1 MDFLPHMGLQFM
13 KIAIVG
19 AAYTGMAAARYFRS
33 QGHEV
38 RVSTT
43 RADRV
48 PELAA
53 VASQVVVTKGSDVA
67 GMQKLI
73 AGADA
78 VVLTM
83 AGGLGVKDGKPYM
96 DPVAYRDSYVGT
108 AEGLI
113 GALPAAPNLRQII
126 FCSSL
131 NAYGDAHGV
140 SPVVEATPPN
150 AASPAAQVFIETEQ
164 KLAALGTNTLRVCNF
179 RTGTIYGPG
188 REHRNELRHIAGK
201 QIPFDGKSD
210 AMLVHRDD
218 VVRAIAFAIDKK
230 LSGLFNLF
238 NDIPE
243 NKEDFFARVARR
255 EGLEPVTW
263 LGVVKGPK
271 GVSNDRIKGTGFT
284 FADPVGA
291 REGEDLLAQ

>member
-1 MDFLPHMGLQFM
+1 M

-19 AAYTGMAAARYFRS
+19 AAYTGFAAARHFRR
-33 QGHEV
+33 QGHAV
-38 RVSTT
+38 SVSTT
-43 RADRV
+43 RGERVNELEPVADRV
-48 PELAA
+48 
-53 VASQVVVTKGSDVA
+53 VVMKGSDVA
-67 GMQKLI
+67 KMKELI
-73 AGADA
+73 RDADA

-83 AGGLGVKDGKPYM
+83 AGGLGIKDGKPYM

-113 GALPAAPNLRQII
+113 GALTTAPNLQQIV

-140 SPVVEATPPN
+140 TPVDERTPPN

-164 KLAALGTNTLRVCNF
+164 KLAALGTGRLKVCNY

-201 QIPFDGKSD
+201 QIPFDGSSD

-218 VVRAIAFAIDKK
+218 VVRGIAFAIEKH
-230 LSGLFNLF
+230 LSGLYNLF
-238 NDIPE
+238 NDIAD
-243 NKEDFFARVARR
+243 NKQQFFARVCQK
-255 EGLEPVTW
+255 EGLAPVTW
-263 LGVVKGPK
+263 LGVVKGPR
-271 GVSNDRIKGTGFT
+271 GVSNAKLKQAGFT
-284 FADPVGA
+284 FADPQGA
-291 REGEDLLAQ
+291 RESEDLLMR

>member
-1 MDFLPHMGLQFM
+1 M

-48 PELAA
+48 AELAA
-53 VASQVVVTKGSDVA
+53 VANQVVVTRGSDVA

-73 AGADA
+73 EGADA

-113 GALPAAPNLRQII
+113 GALSAAPDLRAIV

-140 SPVVEATPPN
+140 SPVVESTPAN

-164 KLAALGTNTLRVCNF
+164 KLAALGTERLRVCNF

-210 AMLVHRDD
+210 AMLIHRDD

-238 NDIPE
+238 NDIPD
-243 NKEDFFARVARR
+243 NKEDFFARVAQR
-255 EGLEPVTW
+255 EGLLPVTW

-271 GVSNDRIKGTGFT
+271 GVSNERIKGTGFS
-284 FADPVGA
+284 FADPAGD
-291 REGEDLLAQ
+291 REGEDLLAR

>member
-1 MDFLPHMGLQFM
+1 M

-19 AAYTGMAAARYFRS
+19 AAYTGLAAARHFKS
-33 QGHEV
+33 QGHQV
-38 RVSTT
+38 SVSTT
-43 RADRV
+43 RPDRV
-48 PELAA
+48 AELAK
-53 VASQVVVTKGSDVA
+53 VATEVVVTKGSDVA

-108 AEGLI
+108 ADGLI
-113 GALPAAPNLRQII
+113 AALPAAPRLRAIV

-140 SPVVEATPPN
+140 SPVLESTPPN
-150 AASPAAQVFIETEQ
+150 AASPAAQVYIETEQ
-164 KLAALGTNTLRVCNF
+164 KLAALGTDTLRVCNF

-188 REHRNELRHIAGK
+188 REHRNELRAIAGK
-201 QIPFDGKSD
+201 QIPFDGQSD

-218 VVRAIAFAIDKK
+218 VVRAIDFAINRQ

-243 NKEDFFARVARR
+243 KKQEFFARIAQR
-255 EGLEPVTW
+255 EGLAPVTW

-271 GVSNDRIKGTGFT
+271 GVSNARIKDAGFT

-291 REGEDLLAQ
+291 REGEDLLAR

>member
-1 MDFLPHMGLQFM
+1 M

-19 AAYTGMAAARYFRS
+19 AAYTGMAAARHFRS

-48 PELAA
+48 PELSG
-53 VASQVVVTKGSDVA
+53 VADQVVVTKGSDIA

-73 AGADA
+73 GGADA

-83 AGGLGVKDGKPYM
+83 AGGLGIKDGKPYM

-108 AEGLI
+108 ADGLI
-113 GALPAAPNLRQII
+113 GALSAAPGLREIV

-131 NAYGDAHGV
+131 NAYGDAHGT
-140 SPVVEATPPN
+140 SPVVETTPPN

-164 KLAALGTNTLRVCNF
+164 KLAALGTDTLRVCNF
-179 RTGTIYGPG
+179 RTGTIYGPA

-210 AMLVHRDD
+210 AMLIHRDD

-238 NDIPE
+238 NDIPQ
-243 NKEDFFARVARR
+243 NKEDFFGGVARR

-271 GVSNDRIKGTGFT
+271 GVSNARIKGTGFT

-291 REGEDLLAQ
+291 REGDDLLAR

>member
-1 MDFLPHMGLQFM
+1 M

-43 RADRV
+43 RPERVAD
-48 PELAA
+48 LAP
-53 VASQVVVTKGSDVA
+53 VASQVVVTKGSDGA
-67 GMQKLI
+67 GMRQLI

-108 AEGLI
+108 ADGLN
-113 GALPAAPNLRQII
+113 GVLAAAPDLRAIV

-131 NAYGDAHGV
+131 NAYGDANGV
-140 SPVVEATPPN
+140 SPVVETTPPN
-150 AASPAAQVFIETEQ
+150 AASAAAQVFIETEQ
-164 KLAALGTNTLRVCNF
+164 KLAAMGTGTLRVCNF

-201 QIPFDGKSD
+201 QIPFDGQSD

-218 VVRAIAFAIDKK
+218 VVRAIAFAIDRQ

-243 NKEDFFARVARR
+243 NKQDFFARVAQR
-255 EGLEPVTW
+255 EGLAPVTW

-271 GVSNDRIKGTGFT
+271 GVSNARIKEAGFT

-291 REGEDLLAQ
+291 REGEDLLAR

>member
-1 MDFLPHMGLQFM
+1 M

-19 AAYTGMAAARYFRS
+19 AAYTGLAAARHFRS
-33 QGHEV
+33 QGHQV
-38 RVSTT
+38 SVSTT
-43 RADRV
+43 RPDRV
-48 PELAA
+48 AELAP
-53 VASQVVVTKGSDVA
+53 VATEVVVTKGSDVA

-108 AEGLI
+108 ADGLI
-113 GALPAAPNLRQII
+113 ASLPAAPRLRAIV

-140 SPVVEATPPN
+140 SPVLESTPPN
-150 AASPAAQVFIETEQ
+150 AASPAAQVYIETEQ
-164 KLAALGTNTLRVCNF
+164 KLAALGTDTLRVCNF

-188 REHRNELRHIAGK
+188 REHRNELRAIAGK
-201 QIPFDGKSD
+201 QIPFDGQSD

-218 VVRAIAFAIDKK
+218 VVRAIDFAISRQ

-243 NKEDFFARVARR
+243 NKQDFFARIAQR
-255 EGLEPVTW
+255 EGLAPVTW

-271 GVSNDRIKGTGFT
+271 GVSNARIKDAGFS

-291 REGEDLLAQ
+291 REGEDLLAR

>member
-1 MDFLPHMGLQFM
+1 M

-19 AAYTGMAAARYFRS
+19 AAYTGLAAARYFKR
-33 QGHEV
+33 QGHTV
-38 RVSTT
+38 SVSTT
-43 RADRV
+43 RAERVNELEPVADRV
-48 PELAA
+48 
-53 VASQVVVTKGSDVA
+53 VVMQGSDVA
-67 GMQKLI
+67 KMKELI
-73 AGADA
+73 RDADA

-108 AEGLI
+108 ADGLI
-113 GALPAAPNLRQII
+113 GALSAAPNLKQIV

-140 SPVVEATPPN
+140 SPVVEDTPPN

-164 KLAALGTNTLRVCNF
+164 KLAGLASDRLKVCNF

-210 AMLVHRDD
+210 AMLIHRDD
-218 VVRAIAFAIDKK
+218 VVRAIAFAIEKG
-230 LSGLFNLF
+230 LSGLYNLF
-238 NDIPE
+238 NEIAD
-243 NKEDFFARVARR
+243 NKEQFFARVCEK
-255 EGLEPVTW
+255 EGLAPVVW
-263 LGVVKGPK
+263 LGVVKGPR
-271 GVSNDRIKGTGFT
+271 GVSNAKIKDAGFA
-284 FADPVGA
+284 FADPDGGA
-291 REGEDLLAQ
+291 EAADLLKA

>member
-1 MDFLPHMGLQFM
+1 M

-48 PELAA
+48 AELAP
-53 VASQVVVTKGSDVA
+53 VASEVVVTKGSDVA

-108 AEGLI
+108 ADGLI
-113 GALPAAPNLRQII
+113 GALAAAPNLREIV

-140 SPVVEATPPN
+140 SPVVEVTPPN

-164 KLAALGTNTLRVCNF
+164 KLAALGTETLRVCNF

-188 REHRNELRHIAGK
+188 REHGNELRHIAGK

-210 AMLVHRDD
+210 AMLIHRDD

-238 NDIPE
+238 NDIPD
-243 NKEDFFARVARR
+243 NKEAFFARIAQR

-263 LGVVKGPK
+263 LGVVKGPR
-271 GVSNDRIKGTGFT
+271 GVSNARIKGTGFT
-284 FADPVGA
+284 FMDPVGA
-291 REGEDLLAQ
+291 REGEDLLAR

>member
-1 MDFLPHMGLQFM
+1 M

-19 AAYTGMAAARYFRS
+19 AAYTGLAVARHFRR
-33 QGHEV
+33 QGHHV

-43 RADRV
+43 R
-48 PELAA
+48 PERAA
-53 VASQVVVTKGSDVA
+53 ELGPVASEVVVTKGSDVA
-67 GMQKLI
+67 GMRRLI
-73 AGADA
+73 EGADA

-108 AEGLI
+108 AVGLI
-113 GALPAAPNLRQII
+113 AALDAAPGLREIV

-140 SPVVEATPPN
+140 TPVLETTPPN
-150 AASPAAQVFIETEQ
+150 ATSPAAQVFIETEQ
-164 KLAALGTNTLRVCNF
+164 KLAALGTDQLRICNY

-188 REHRNELRHIAGK
+188 REHRNELRAIAGK

-210 AMLVHRDD
+210 AMLIHRDD
-218 VVRAIAFAIDKK
+218 VVRAIDFAIEKR

-243 NKEDFFARVARR
+243 NKQDFFARIASR

-271 GVSNDRIKGTGFT
+271 GVSNARIKGTGFT
-284 FADPVGA
+284 FADPLGA
-291 REGEDLLAQ
+291 REGEDLLAR

>member
-1 MDFLPHMGLQFM
+1 
-13 KIAIVG
+13 
-19 AAYTGMAAARYFRS
+19 MAAARYFRN

-48 PELAA
+48 AELAP
-53 VASQVVVTKGSDVA
+53 VASEVVVTKGSDIA

-108 AEGLI
+108 ADGLI
-113 GALPAAPNLRQII
+113 GALASAPNLREIV

-140 SPVVEATPPN
+140 SPVVESTPPN

-164 KLAALGTNTLRVCNF
+164 KLAALGTETLRVCNF

-210 AMLVHRDD
+210 AMLIHRDD

-238 NDIPE
+238 NDIPD
-243 NKEDFFARVARR
+243 NKEDFFARIAKR

-271 GVSNDRIKGTGFT
+271 GVSNARIKGTGFA
-284 FADPVGA
+284 FVDPVGA
-291 REGEDLLAQ
+291 REGEDLLAR

>member
-1 MDFLPHMGLQFM
+1 M

-19 AAYTGMAAARYFRS
+19 AAYTGMAAARYFRK

-38 RVSTT
+38 RVTTT
-43 RADRV
+43 RPERVAELSEVADH
-48 PELAA
+48 
-53 VASQVVVTKGSDVA
+53 VVVTKGSDVA
-67 GMQKLI
+67 GMRKVI
-73 AGADA
+73 EGADV

-83 AGGLGVKDGKPYM
+83 AGGLGMKDGKPYM

-108 AEGLI
+108 ADGLI
-113 GALPAAPNLRQII
+113 GALDAAPNLNQII

-140 SPVVEATPPN
+140 SPVVESTPPN

-164 KLAALGTNTLRVCNF
+164 KLAALVTEKRRVCNY

-188 REHRNELRHIAGK
+188 REHQNELRHIAGK
-201 QIPFDGKSD
+201 QVPFDGKSD

-218 VVRAIAFAIDKK
+218 VVRAIEFAIKEK

-238 NDIPE
+238 NDIQD
-243 NKEDFFARVARR
+243 NKEDYFAKVAKRA
-255 EGLEPVTW
+255 GLEPVTW
-263 LGVVKGPK
+263 LGVVKGPRE
-271 GVSNDRIKGTGFT
+271 VSNARIKTAGFV
-284 FADPVGA
+284 FADPTGA
-291 REGEDLLAQ
+291 RESDDLLTQ

>member
-1 MDFLPHMGLQFM
+1 M

-19 AAYTGMAAARYFRS
+19 AAYTGLAAARYFKQ

-38 RVSTT
+38 RVTTT
-43 RADRV
+43 RADRAAD
-48 PELAA
+48 LAS
-53 VASQVVVTKGSDVA
+53 VCHRVVVTKGSDVA
-67 GMQKLI
+67 GMQDLI
-73 AGADA
+73 QDADA
-78 VVLTM
+78 VILTM
-83 AGGLGVKDGKPYM
+83 AGGLGIKDGKPFM

-108 AEGLI
+108 ADGLT
-113 GALPAAPNLRQII
+113 GALSAAPKLRQIV

-131 NAYGDAHGV
+131 NAYGDAHGAT
-140 SPVVEATPPN
+140 PVTEATVPN

-164 KLAALGTNTLRVCNF
+164 KLAALESGTRKVCNF

-210 AMLVHRDD
+210 AMLIHRDD
-218 VVRAIAFAIDKK
+218 VVRAIAFAIENR
-230 LSGLFNLF
+230 LSGLYNLF
-238 NDIPE
+238 NDIPQ
-243 NKEDFFARVARR
+243 NKEDFFASVARR

-271 GVSNDRIKGTGFT
+271 GVGNAKIKGAGFT

-291 REGEDLLAQ
+291 REGEDLLTR

>member
-1 MDFLPHMGLQFM
+1 M

-19 AAYTGMAAARYFRS
+19 AAYTGMAAARHFRK

-38 RVSTT
+38 RVTTT
-43 RADRV
+43 REDRAT
-48 PELAA
+48 ELSA
-53 VASQVVVTKGSDVA
+53 VADKVIVTKGSDVA
-67 GMQKLI
+67 GMRKLI
-73 AGADA
+73 DGAD
-78 VVLTM
+78 VVILTM
-83 AGGLGVKDGKPYM
+83 AGGLGVRDGKPFM

-113 GALPAAPNLRQII
+113 GALDAAPNLRQIV

-140 SPVVEATPPN
+140 SPVTETTPPN

-164 KLAALGTNTLRVCNF
+164 KLAALGTDSRHVCNF

-188 REHRNELRHIAGK
+188 REHANELRHIAGK
-201 QIPFDGKSD
+201 QIPFDGQSD
-210 AMLVHRDD
+210 AMLIHRDD
-218 VVRAIAFAIDKK
+218 VLRGIAFAVDKH

-238 NDIPE
+238 NDIPQ
-243 NKEDFFARVARR
+243 NKQDFFAKVAARAS
-255 EGLEPVTW
+255 LEPVTW

-271 GVSNDRIKGTGFT
+271 GVSNARIKAAGFA
-284 FADPVGA
+284 FADPVGS
-291 REGEDLLAQ
+291 REGDDLLAG

>member
-1 MDFLPHMGLQFM
+1 M

-19 AAYTGMAAARYFRS
+19 AAYTGMAAARYFRKL
-33 QGHEV
+33 GHT
-38 RVSTT
+38 VSVTTT
-43 RADRV
+43 RAERER
-48 PELAA
+48 ELEA
-53 VASQVVVTKGSDVA
+53 VAQRVLVMKGSDA
-67 GMQKLI
+67 AMMKELI
-73 AGADA
+73 GGADA

-83 AGGLGVKDGKPYM
+83 AGGLGIKDGKPFM

-108 AEGLI
+108 AEGLVA
-113 GALPAAPNLRQII
+113 ALPAAPGLKQIV

-140 SPVVEATPPN
+140 TPVDESTPVN
-150 AASPAAQVFIETEQ
+150 AASPAAQVFIETEK
-164 KLAALGTNTLRVCNF
+164 KLAALERDGLTVCNY

-210 AMLVHRDD
+210 AMLIHRDD
-218 VVRAIAFAIDKK
+218 VVRAIAFAIERR
-230 LSGLFNLF
+230 LAGLYNLF

-243 NKEDFFARVARR
+243 NKEQFFARACER
-255 EGLEPVTW
+255 EGLAPVTW

-271 GVSNDRIKGTGFT
+271 GVSNAKIKKAGFS
-284 FADPVGA
+284 FSDPVGA
-291 REGEDLLAQ
+291 QESRDLLG

>member
-1 MDFLPHMGLQFM
+1 M

-48 PELAA
+48 PELAP
-53 VASQVVVTKGSDVA
+53 VASQVVVTTGSNVG

-73 AGADA
+73 EGADA

-108 AEGLI
+108 ADGLI
-113 GALPAAPNLRQII
+113 GALGAAPNLREIV

-164 KLAALGTNTLRVCNF
+164 KLSALGTDALRVCNF

-188 REHRNELRHIAGK
+188 REHRNELRSIAGK

-218 VVRAIAFAIDKK
+218 VVRAIAFAIDRK

-243 NKEDFFARVARR
+243 NKEDFFARIAKR

-271 GVSNDRIKGTGFT
+271 QVSNARIKDAGFV

-291 REGEDLLAQ
+291 REGEDLLAR

>member
-1 MDFLPHMGLQFM
+1 M

-19 AAYTGMAAARYFRS
+19 AAYTGLAAARHFRRL
-33 QGHEV
+33 GHQV
-38 RVSTT
+38 SVSTT
-43 RADRV
+43 R
-48 PELAA
+48 PERAAELEA
-53 VASQVVVTKGSDVA
+53 VASEVVVTKGSDVA
-67 GMQKLI
+67 GMRRLI
-73 AGADA
+73 DGADA

-83 AGGLGVKDGKPYM
+83 AGGLGIKDGKPYM

-108 AEGLI
+108 ADGLI
-113 GALPAAPNLRQII
+113 GALDAAPALREIV

-140 SPVVEATPPN
+140 SPVIETTPAN

-164 KLAALGTNTLRVCNF
+164 KLAGLGTERLRVCNF

-188 REHRNELRHIAGK
+188 REHRNELRAIAGK
-201 QIPFDGKSD
+201 QIPFDGESD

-218 VVRAIAFAIDKK
+218 VVRAIDFAIDKR

-243 NKEDFFARVARR
+243 NKRDFFARVAAR
-255 EGLEPVTW
+255 EGMEPVTW
-263 LGVVKGPK
+263 LGVVKGPR
-271 GVSNDRIKGTGFT
+271 GVSNARIKGAGFS
-284 FADPVGA
+284 FIDPVGA
-291 REGEDLLAQ
+291 REGEDLLAR